1 VDLNVAV
8 QARALFMADP
18 TLSQRQLFVSS
29 NRGAV
34 SLSGS
39 VIGPEESRKAEGLVV
54 GITGVRSV
62 ANDIIVTLPPRG
74 LSHGL

>member
-1 VDLNVAV
+1 
-8 QARALFMADP
+8 MADP
-18 TLSQRQLFVSS
+18 TLCQRQLLVS

-39 VIGPEESRKAEGLVV
+39 VIGPEESRKAEGLVF

-62 ANDIIVTLPPRG
+62 ANDIIVTLPPQG